1 MTLKDIK
8 EQIENNKVTDKF
20 IIFKGQHTFVA
31 RQYISAICRLLNL
44 PIEYVDDLNQINQ
57 PKLDVFGWGQT
68 EPTLKL
74 HNVDVFEFTD
84 YDLDNQAPL
93 IIVCKK
99 IETRTAETYK
109 QYIIEL
115 EELELWQIQDYLYSI
130 LDGVD
135 KKLIDWLIKRCNS
148 NIDRLQMEADKLLI
162 FEPNERNII
171 LNQMLEEN
179 AFSDTVDDNI
189 YDFTDSIIKRDI
201 NRLGNIYKNINSIDI
216 ENIGVHT
223 VLYKNF
229 IKLVHVWLSANP
241 SPQATGLSSKQIYA
255 ISKLPKVWSHDS
267 LINIIQFLTN
277 IDYRVKT
284 GELPVN
290 QLRDYIVVNVLSR

>member
-1 MTLKDIK
+1 MTLKDLK
-8 EQIENNKVTDKF
+8 QQIESKKLIDKF

-31 RQYISAICRLLNL
+31 RQYISAICRILHL
-44 PIEYVDDLNQINQ
+44 PIEYVDDLNQVVQ
-57 PKLDVFGWGQT
+57 PKLDVFGWNQS

-84 YDLDNQAPL
+84 YNLNNHAPL
-93 IIVCKK
+93 IVMTKK
-99 IETRTAETYK
+99 VESRTSELYK
-109 QYIIEL
+109 EYIIEL
-115 EELELWQIQDYLYSI
+115 EQLEDWQIQDYLYSI

-135 KKLIDWLIKRCNS
+135 RKLIDWLIKRCNS
-148 NIDRLQMEADKLLI
+148 DIDRLQMEADKLLL
-162 FEPNERNII
+162 FEPNERSII

-189 YDFTDSIIKRDI
+189 FDFTDAIVKRDI

-229 IKLVHVWLSANP
+229 IKLVQVWLSANP
-241 SPQATGLSSKQIYA
+241 SPQVTGLSSKQIYA
-255 ISKLPKVWSHDS
+255 INRLPRVWSHDS
-267 LINIIQFLTN
+267 LINIIQFLTE

-284 GELPVN
+284 GDLPVN
-290 QLRDYIVVNVLSR
+290 HLRDYIVINVLSR